1 MHTALLGLLAETSVH
16 SGSGRSLGVIDLP
29 VSREAITD
37 YPVIPG
43 SSLKGALRDKAR
55 QRAFENLDIMFGS
68 PDSAG
73 NLLASDCRLLLLP
86 IRSLTG
92 AMKWAC
98 CPYLIER
105 FRRDLL
111 RAGIDP
117 AFTTHP
123 SVSNNEALV
132 YGSDTLILEERQLKA
147 VGAPP
152 EDIIDAIG
160 SLLFHDATK
169 ERLKRQFVVLS
180 DDDFRWFAQYGL
192 PIQARNKLAEN
203 TKQSENLWYEET
215 LPPDTIMYALV
226 MARTPDGI
234 DYIDNL
240 FSEAHTPYLQ
250 LGGNETTGQGWF
262 AVTVLKGS

>member
-37 YPVIPG
+37 YPVIPS

-105 FRRDLL
+105 FRRPTA
-111 RAGIDP
+111 RGIDP

-123 SVSNNEALV
+123 SVSNAALV
-132 YGSDTLILEERQLKA
+132 YSSDTLILEEGNSRLL
-147 VGAPP
+147 GPP
-152 EDIIDAIG
+152 EDIIVRSG
-160 SLLFHDATK
+160 LLFLTH
-169 ERLKRQFVVLS
+169 
-180 DDDFRWFAQYGL
+180 
-192 PIQARNKLAEN
+192 
-203 TKQSENLWYEET
+203 
-215 LPPDTIMYALV
+215 
-226 MARTPDGI
+226 
-234 DYIDNL
+234 
-240 FSEAHTPYLQ
+240 
-250 LGGNETTGQGWF
+250 
-262 AVTVLKGS
+262 